1 MPLDIRAFLR
11 EIPEL
16 SPHYLVF
23 GRVSMVVFP
32 KESYVSKIKYYPSH
46 HQMVFPVKST
56 GDYQYI
62 FLLVFNSFKKGFYFP
77 LLQYNSP

>member
-1 MPLDIRAFLR
+1 
-11 EIPEL
+11 
-16 SPHYLVF
+16 
-23 GRVSMVVFP
+23 MVVFP

-77 LLQYNSP
+77 LLQYNSPWGAVIGVFWLVMPK